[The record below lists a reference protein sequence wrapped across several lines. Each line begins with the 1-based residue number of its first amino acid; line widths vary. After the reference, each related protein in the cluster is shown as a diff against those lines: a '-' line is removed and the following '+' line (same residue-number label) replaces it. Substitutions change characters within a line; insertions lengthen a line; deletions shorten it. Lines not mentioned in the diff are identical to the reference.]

1 MHLTLLLRNYC
12 FFGVSPIFLTQY
24 PVMLR
29 DTAGEKVRMFLSCCI
44 EILSDCNE
52 IRNVLYSS
60 SAHECAI
67 GEVSRSD
74 GGVGFY
80 QNLFSCFLTPL
91 LVATAPLFL
100 PYILRCKTQGRRN
113 STNSRNKIGY
123 PPLSAVLVLQGVHID
138 RNRGEVGILLDLSFC
153 VSLRGVYKERA
164 SNRQL
169 FLYG

>member
-1 MHLTLLLRNYC
+1 MRCNKAGVFIRYSGLVLFRFSRKSEGIFMHLTPLLRNYC

-44 EILSDCNE
+44 ETLSDCNE

-80 QNLFSCFLTPL
+80 QKS
-91 LVATAPLFL
+91 
-100 PYILRCKTQGRRN
+100 I
-113 STNSRNKIGY
+113 
-123 PPLSAVLVLQGVHID
+123 
-138 RNRGEVGILLDLSFC
+138 
-153 VSLRGVYKERA
+153 
-164 SNRQL
+164 QL
-169 FLYG
+169 FFNPSPKKTIVSSL

>member
-1 MHLTLLLRNYC
+1 
-12 FFGVSPIFLTQY
+12 
-24 PVMLR
+24 MLR

-44 EILSDCNE
+44 ETLSDCNE

-80 QNLFSCFLTPL
+80 QKSIQLFLTPL
-91 LVATAPLFL
+91 RRKLSFLPFNPSPRRYAPLFL

-113 STNSRNKIGY
+113 NTNSRNKIGY
-123 PPLSAVLVLQGVHID
+123 SPLHQPFPRSITGCPHRSEQ
-138 RNRGEVGILLDLSFC
+138 RRSWNTSRPFLLCLIEG
-153 VSLRGVYKERA
+153 SL
-164 SNRQL
+164 
-169 FLYG
+169 

>member
-1 MHLTLLLRNYC
+1 MLYFFTGKIMGLSDFLGALHKIGGRIFMHLTPLLRNGC
-12 FFGVSPIFLTQY
+12 FFSVSPIFLTQH

-44 EILSDCNE
+44 ETLSDCNE

-80 QNLFSCFLTPL
+80 QNLFSCFLIPL
-91 LVATAPLFL
+91 RRKLSFFRFL
-100 PYILRCKTQGRRN
+100 PFNPSPRRYR
-113 STNSRNKIGY
+113 SSVS
-123 PPLSAVLVLQGVHID
+123 PLYFALQ
-138 RNRGEVGILLDLSFC
+138 NTGEEF
-153 VSLRGVYKERA
+153 
-164 SNRQL
+164 
-169 FLYG
+169 